1 MVSLD
6 SQGYQESLVLLENQD
21 RQGHLVKEANQDHQA
36 CQELENQEKMV
47 SEGNQ
52 GSLEGKGNQD
62 LKVYQEVQACQ
73 AMVNQG
79 FQDLRATRDML
90 VSLDLQAL
98 KVIKVMEVFQGSLVP
113 LVLVA
118 SLAHQVQ

>member
-6 SQGYQESLVLLENQD
+6 SQGYQESLVLLESQD
-21 RQGHLVKEANQDHQA
+21 WQGHLVKEAHQGHQV

-52 GSLEGKGNQD
+52 DSLEGKGKQAF
-62 LKVYQEVQACQ
+62 LVYQGVQACQ

-79 FQDLRATRDML
+79 FQDLRVTRDML
-90 VSLDLQAL
+90 VSQDHQA
-98 KVIKVMEVFQGSLVP
+98 
-113 LVLVA
+113 
-118 SLAHQVQ
+118 